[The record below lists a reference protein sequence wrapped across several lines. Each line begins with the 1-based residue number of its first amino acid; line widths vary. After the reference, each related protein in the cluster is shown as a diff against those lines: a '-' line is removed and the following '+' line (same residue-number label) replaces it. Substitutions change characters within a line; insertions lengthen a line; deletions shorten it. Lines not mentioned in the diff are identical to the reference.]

1 MSIKLIFIHLIQTK
15 LSLMRSPKLLLV
27 ITLTVLFASCSKEKS
42 VKDPSNPNPT
52 TISKLKTYT
61 EDLTASGTHSV
72 VTYDLAYDNS
82 SRLVSMISEASA
94 GDKFLFKYNTNNFTG
109 DIYAA
114 NKLSIHEIFFMNTNS
129 FVDSTFQ
136 YNDTQ
141 DTSTEKYIYNSA
153 KQIITLKEYDY
164 STAGGSQLSNITY
177 YTYDSNGN
185 QVSATDDFSVTTYD
199 YTTLLNNLVLGP
211 FYIPMN
217 KNLVKT
223 TSVASGGQT
232 DVLHHAYTFDSS
244 GRLST
249 EKITTDTGEVVIKTY
264 TY

>member
-1 MSIKLIFIHLIQTK
+1 
-15 LSLMRSPKLLLV
+15 MRTPKLVLAIAL
-27 ITLTVLFASCSKEKS
+27 IMLFAACSKEKS
-42 VKDPSNPNPT
+42 VIDPSNPTN
-52 TISKLKTYT
+52 ISKVKTYT
-61 EDLTASGTHSV
+61 EDLTAGGTHSA

-82 SRLVSMISEASA
+82 NRLISMISESSA

-114 NKLSIHEIFFMNTNS
+114 NNLSIHEIFFMNSNS

-164 STAGGSQLSNITY
+164 SNTGGSQLNNTTH

-185 QVSATDDFSVTTYD
+185 QVSASDDYSVTKYD
-199 YTTLLNNLVLGP
+199 YTTLVNNLVFGP
-211 FYIPMN
+211 VNIPMN
-217 KNLVKT
+217 KNFVKT
-223 TSVASGGQT
+223 TSVTSGGQT
-232 DVLHHAYTFDSS
+232 DVLHHAYTFDGS

-249 EKITTDTGEVVIKTY
+249 EKITTDTGEILIKTY